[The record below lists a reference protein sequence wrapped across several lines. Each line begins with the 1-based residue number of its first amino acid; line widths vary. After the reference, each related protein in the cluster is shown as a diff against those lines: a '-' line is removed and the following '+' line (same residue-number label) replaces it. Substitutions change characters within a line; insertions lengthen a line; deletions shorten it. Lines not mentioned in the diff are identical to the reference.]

1 MTFTLTIINTIL
13 LIIMLIGLII
23 LGFVAE
29 KYIRNLFQNI
39 NKDVKEIKANVNS
52 FKSEI
57 QTVKDEINK
66 TIIPDVN
73 TIKNNVKQ
81 LLQRTAS

>member
-1 MTFTLTIINTIL
+1 MALTLIVINTVI
-13 LIIMLIGLII
+13 LIIIFIGLII

-39 NKDVKEIKANVNS
+39 NKDVKEIKSNVNS

-57 QTVKDEINK
+57 DNIKDEINN

-73 TIKNNVKQ
+73 TIKNNVQQ
-81 LLQRTAS
+81 LLQRTA

>member
-1 MTFTLTIINTIL
+1 MTFLLTVVNTIL
-13 LIIMLIGLII
+13 LIIILIFLII

-29 KYIRNLFQNI
+29 KYIRNFFSKI
-39 NKDVKEIKANVNS
+39 NKDVKEIKSNVNS

-57 QTVKDEINK
+57 DNKINK

-81 LLQRTAS
+81 LLQRTA

>member
-1 MTFTLTIINTIL
+1 MTFTLTVINTIL
-13 LIIMLIGLII
+13 LIIILIFLII

-29 KYIRNLFQNI
+29 KYIRNFFSKI
-39 NKDVKEIKANVNS
+39 RSDIKEIKSNVNS

-73 TIKNNVKQ
+73 IIKNNVKQ
-81 LLQRTAS
+81 LLQRTA